1 MSPETSGTLGDIF
14 WDLPSWIVYT
24 AGLDLGCTIYVANPT
39 ETEKEYSLMA
49 KLSRGTTVIS
59 EEALPVYGYAW
70 FKVDPGDLVSLKGAI
85 RFSESGASL
94 TVFLV
99 ERETEER
106 TDSVTAVLTAPSTSS
121 LPPGWPTPGTTTGF
135 DWSSLLAMMLPVV
148 MLGMVAVAMKPQKEK
163 EKKIE
168 TKPGTGMK
176 QLPEGR
182 QV

>member
-59 EEALPVYGYAW
+59 EEALPVYSLAW
-70 FKVDPGDLVSLKGAI
+70 FKVDPGDLISLKGAI

-106 TDSVTAVLTAPSTSS
+106 TDSVTALLAAPSSSS

-135 DWSSLLAMMLPVV
+135 DWSSLLAMMLPLV
-148 MLGMVAVAMKPQKEK
+148 MLGIVAVAMKPQTESG
-163 EKKIE
+163 KKADVMK
-168 TKPGTGMK
+168 TTGTK
-176 QLPEGR
+176 QLTEGR

>member
-49 KLSRGTTVIS
+49 RLSRNSTVIT
-59 EEALPVYGYAW
+59 EEVLPVYGLSW
-70 FKVDPGDLVSLKGAI
+70 FKVDPGELVSLKGAI

-106 TDSVTAVLTAPSTSS
+106 TDSITTVLTAPSTSS
-121 LPPGWPTPGTTTGF
+121 LPPGWPTPDTTTGF
-135 DWSSLLAMMLPVV
+135 DWNSLLAMMPPVV
-148 MLGMVAVAMKPQKEK
+148 MLGIVAVALKPQKEA
-163 EKKIE
+163 EKKVEI
-168 TKPGTGMK
+168 KPGTGVK